1 MYSVHSMRIPNL
13 RLLMKI
19 VRPEAWSE
27 ALAPG
32 FWFSI
37 DGVHC
42 RANEII
48 HPTLAKDTKLYSHKF
63 NQAGFAYELAISLT
77 ENALVWMNGP
87 FKASKHDV
95 TIFRYEGLKNLMAP
109 SQKKG
114 IADMGYRGERGLLC
128 TASSLDSAKLRTFKV
143 SIHFKQWMCRWCS
156 LPFFSQVC
164 MSIILFKQSRARAR
178 HETFNSRIK
187 NFANTSLRMDLH
199 FLISKLE
206 LYKN

>member
-19 VRPEAWSE
+19 VWPEAWSE

-32 FWFSI
+32 FWFSV

-128 TASSLDSAKLRTFKV
+128 TASSLDSAKLRKFKV

-156 LPFFSQVC
+156 LPFFSHRFACRSSYSNSPGQGRGTKLL
-164 MSIILFKQSRARAR
+164 ILG
-178 HETFNSRIK
+178 
-187 NFANTSLRMDLH
+187 
-199 FLISKLE
+199 
-206 LYKN
+206 